1 MLKIAGH
8 FAERIG
14 ERRILL
20 RCEAGQ
26 LPKLYSDV
34 LDRRFRK
41 VGKLVEIFGNV
52 ESPYAL
58 VVCPNKC
65 PQVKAGEKLYIK

>member
-1 MLKIAGH
+1 MLKLAGN
-8 FAERIG
+8 FTERIG
-14 ERRILL
+14 DRRIIL

-34 LDRRFRK
+34 KDRRFK
-41 VGKLVEIFGNV
+41 KIGKIVEIFGNV

-58 VVCPNKC
+58 VVCPERC
-65 PQVKAGEKLYIK
+65 PSVKIGEKLYIK